1 MWMSCFSSSSSIADA
16 GCSSVSEFGFQA
28 QLVYTLQVLDIFSDW
43 PGALSGFM
51 CCHGYFWELC
61 QVMKSLN
68 THETTCSSP
77 LLSCHLCLLVFNTSE
92 DRCSLLW
99 HSCSSSNPDVFW
111 YQSLTPADLLVQTVG
126 ILKSRVWYTNLLFLL
141 LASPSLKVSQCGC
154 VSRSGTNSTPKLI
167 QVFSGFEVRTA
178 GRYYHPNST
187 SVRASVVAIAT
198 GFSLVFPVMR
208 MLTHT
213 ITMTQ
218 NFALV
223 SVMVSVYLRWCL
235 LVTYPFFKISKT
247 VTVIQEKKT
256 DFMQFSFIL
265 TIKWKCT

>member
-16 GCSSVSEFGFQA
+16 SCSSVSEFGFQA
-28 QLVYTLQVLDIFSDW
+28 QLLYTLQVLDIFSDW

-77 LLSCHLCLLVFNTSE
+77 PLSCHLCLLVFNTSE

-99 HSCSSSNPDVFW
+99 NSCSSSNPDVFW

-141 LASPSLKVSQCGC
+141 LRLLLCKS
-154 VSRSGTNSTPKLI
+154 
-167 QVFSGFEVRTA
+167 
-178 GRYYHPNST
+178 
-187 SVRASVVAIAT
+187 ASVVV
-198 GFSLVFPVMR
+198 LVALAQTAHQSWSKCSVGLR
-208 MLTHT
+208 SGLQAGIT
-213 ITMTQ
+213 IQTPPLSGR
-218 NFALV
+218 AL
-223 SVMVSVYLRWCL
+223 
-235 LVTYPFFKISKT
+235 
-247 VTVIQEKKT
+247 
-256 DFMQFSFIL
+256 
-265 TIKWKCT
+265 